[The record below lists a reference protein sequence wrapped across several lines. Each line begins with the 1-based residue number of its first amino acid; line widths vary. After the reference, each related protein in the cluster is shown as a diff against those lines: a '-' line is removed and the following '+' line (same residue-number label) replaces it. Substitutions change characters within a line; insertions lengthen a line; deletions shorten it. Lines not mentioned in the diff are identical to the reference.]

1 MLQVLRVTDFVLFG
15 QVDIEF
21 GDHLNVI
28 TGETGAGKSILLGAV
43 ELLLGGES
51 SSRLIRVGA
60 ERAVVEGLFNLTAE
74 RCFQLKAAGFLNDES
89 ASETIIRR
97 EIFSSGRSRCFINGT
112 LANLSMLRSL
122 GQELIQVHGQQEH
135 QMMVKSGR
143 QLELLDTYGILTDQ
157 RKSFSELLSR
167 FRAVDRNLA
176 KIEESIQTRKR
187 ERELARF
194 QRDEIDKAEVS
205 LEEQK
210 ALKEEL
216 ALLENSEQISE
227 TVSAIL
233 AELEGDDRSVY
244 SAGGQGATVL
254 GTLGS
259 LRKLAAALS
268 GITGK
273 ASPLL
278 AQIDEARFTLE
289 EVVSGLRN
297 LDAGIEHN
305 PERLEQLRAREDEL
319 YRLKKKYGPELEDVL
334 AFRDKVDRLLREGE
348 QQENDLETLRSE
360 RDTLLAR
367 LQQEAKQLSCARKAA
382 ARKLE
387 KEVSKRLASL
397 GMPSGR
403 FEVSFKE
410 PASEDIE
417 QEYLTSGADRITFL
431 LSTNPGVPLMPL
443 SEVASGGELSRIML
457 AIISSL
463 ARVEA
468 PSIMIFDE
476 VDSGIGGKVGGMVG
490 LYLSEIA
497 EANQVL
503 VVTHLAQIA
512 SCAEVHLMVE
522 KFSHDE
528 HTETMVKVLDQEHRP
543 REIARMLGGDSK
555 SETSLAHARQMLER
569 TQKGASSR

>member
-60 ERAVVEGLFNLTAE
+60 DRAVVEGLFNLTAE

-97 EIFSSGRSRCFINGT
+97 EISSSGRSRCFINGT

-135 QMMVKSGR
+135 QMMVKPGR
-143 QLELLDTYGILTDQ
+143 QIELLDTYGILTDQ

-233 AELEGDDRSVY
+233 AESRVM
-244 SAGGQGATVL
+244 T
-254 GTLGS
+254 
-259 LRKLAAALS
+259 
-268 GITGK
+268 
-273 ASPLL
+273 
-278 AQIDEARFTLE
+278 ARF
-289 EVVSGLRN
+289 
-297 LDAGIEHN
+297 
-305 PERLEQLRAREDEL
+305 
-319 YRLKKKYGPELEDVL
+319 
-334 AFRDKVDRLLREGE
+334 
-348 QQENDLETLRSE
+348 
-360 RDTLLAR
+360 
-367 LQQEAKQLSCARKAA
+367 
-382 ARKLE
+382 
-387 KEVSKRLASL
+387 
-397 GMPSGR
+397 
-403 FEVSFKE
+403 
-410 PASEDIE
+410 
-417 QEYLTSGADRITFL
+417 
-431 LSTNPGVPLMPL
+431 
-443 SEVASGGELSRIML
+443 
-457 AIISSL
+457 
-463 ARVEA
+463 
-468 PSIMIFDE
+468 
-476 VDSGIGGKVGGMVG
+476 
-490 LYLSEIA
+490 
-497 EANQVL
+497 
-503 VVTHLAQIA
+503 
-512 SCAEVHLMVE
+512 
-522 KFSHDE
+522 
-528 HTETMVKVLDQEHRP
+528 
-543 REIARMLGGDSK
+543 IARAGRG
-555 SETSLAHARQMLER
+555 RQCWVRWEACESWPLHFP
-569 TQKGASSR
+569 G